1 MHKNRVLA
9 LLLALLVA
17 LAPLGA
23 FAEEAAV
30 EAAPEPGALLLTEL
44 PARLAAGEEVVA
56 KLGMDVSL
64 LPGLTDEQ
72 LQAVSQIAQ
81 AASLCLSMAN
91 TADGPAVRVSLQMQ
105 DTEIAYLL
113 VCANAGALELTT
125 SLLPGKTFVVPQEAL
140 VQTGGLA
147 LQGVDVNSP
156 EMQAL
161 TELVLNSFGMYFYV
175 VAGWVSNTQYEHQDL
190 YVYTDDYVEETDVRD
205 ASVTQMHAVVR
216 SDDFRRLL
224 RLLADTLYADAEL
237 QAAIVDAFK
246 DAGATQENV
255 FAAINSLCVDV
266 LGQEGLIQATDGA
279 TEFVVSYGEDYGM
292 VGFDGT
298 MPAMW
303 EGFPFDV
310 GTLTYSRKT
319 QEESVVHTAQGS
331 MTLANGMGNVD
342 GTLAVERGE
351 LLDTGRT
358 NGLNLNLMVTNA
370 NEEVFTLGVDEWD
383 SAYDAEGV
391 DCQELAV
398 QVNCAVSDKAGTP
411 YVAYALAWQSQT
423 GTQVQDGA
431 LLSQTDASLSVQ
443 DVFSATL
450 ALELSTR
457 AYAPVDL
464 SGNERVD
471 VSAMDAETTAQLESE
486 LSAGLVQSL
495 TQAMSLIPQEAL
507 ITLMS
512 AQ

>member
-1 MHKNRVLA
+1 MHKSRVFT

-23 FAEEAAV
+23 FAEEAGI
-30 EAAPEPGALLLTEL
+30 APEPGALLLAEL
-44 PARLAAGEEVVA
+44 PARYAAGEEVVA
-56 KLGMDVSL
+56 KLGLDVAL
-64 LPGLTDEQ
+64 LPGLTDAQ

-81 AASLCLSMAN
+81 AATLYV
-91 TADGPAVRVSLQMQ
+91 TAAGGSDAQEYRLSLQMQ
-105 DTEIAYLL
+105 GTEVAYAF
-113 VCANAGALELTT
+113 VRVTGQDVELAT
-125 SLLPGKTFVVPQEAL
+125 SLVPGKTFVVTQDAL
-140 VQTGGLA
+140 AQASGMT
-147 LQGVDVNSP
+147 LQGVDFDSP

-190 YVYTDDYVEETDVRD
+190 YVYTDDYVAETDVRD

-216 SDDFRRLL
+216 NDDFRQLL

-246 DAGATQENV
+246 GAGATQESV

-266 LGQEGLIQATDGA
+266 LGQNGLIQATDGA

-319 QEESVVHTAQGS
+319 QEESVQHTAKGS
-331 MTLANGMGNVD
+331 MTLANGLGNVD
-342 GTLAVERGE
+342 GTLSVERGE

-358 NGLNLNLMVTNA
+358 NGLNLNLMITNA
-370 NEEVFTLGVDEWD
+370 NEEVLTLGVDEQD
-383 SAYDAEGV
+383 SAYDADGV
-391 DCQELAV
+391 DCQEVVAHM
-398 QVNCAVSDKAGTP
+398 NYAVSDKAGTP
-411 YVAYALAWQSQT
+411 YTAYALDWQSKT
-423 GTQVQDGA
+423 GTQVKDGA
-431 LLSQTDASLSVQ
+431 LYSQTNASLSMT
-443 DVFSATL
+443 DVFSAS
-450 ALELSTR
+450 AMLELSTQ
-457 AYAPVDL
+457 AHTPVDL
-464 SGNERVD
+464 SGNERVE
-471 VSAMDAETTAQLESE
+471 VSAMDADAVAQLESE
-486 LSAGLVQSL
+486 LSAGLVQTV

-507 ITLMS
+507 VTLMT
-512 AQ
+512 AE